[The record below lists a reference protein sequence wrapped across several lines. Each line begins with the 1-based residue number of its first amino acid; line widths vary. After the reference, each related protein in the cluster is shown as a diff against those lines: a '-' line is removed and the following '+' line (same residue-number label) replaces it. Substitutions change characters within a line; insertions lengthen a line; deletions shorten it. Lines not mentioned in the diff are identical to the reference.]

1 MERRAGD
8 VAAPV
13 GVVRYAAGADDGD
26 VVVAPFATAVGFEI
40 VADAGELVDGLAAVL
55 ADVVVPDV
63 VLAVAPAAGLAAVPD
78 AVAPVDVDVDVDVAA
93 GADAGSMMH
102 KARGE
107 CWVLQVSKVSTVAE
121 VVAAAVAG
129 GEGEIECFGTTS
141 CVSAKIAGADSVRDF
156 FAKPGRVDVKTAG
169 ES

>member
-1 MERRAGD
+1 MEHRAGD

-13 GVVRYAAGADDGD
+13 GVVRCAAGADDGD

-55 ADVVVPDV
+55 ADVVPDV
-63 VLAVAPAAGLAAVPD
+63 VLAVAPAAALAAVPD
-78 AVAPVDVDVDVDVAA
+78 VVAPVDVDVAA
-93 GADAGSMMH
+93 GADAESMMH

-107 CWVLQVSKVSTVAE
+107 CWVLQVLRVLTVAE
-121 VVAAAVAG
+121 VVVAAVAG

-141 CVSAKIAGADSVRDF
+141 CVSAKIAGGDSVRDF
-156 FAKPGRVDVKTAG
+156 FAKPGKVDVKTEG

>member
-1 MERRAGD
+1 MEHRAGD

-26 VVVAPFATAVGFEI
+26 VVVAPFATVVGFEI
-40 VADAGELVDGLAAVL
+40 AAELVDGLAAVL
-55 ADVVVPDV
+55 ADVVPDF

-78 AVAPVDVDVDVDVAA
+78 AVAPVGVDVAT

-107 CWVLQVSKVSTVAE
+107 CWVLQVLKVLRGAE
-121 VVAAAVAG
+121 VVVAAVAG
-129 GEGEIECFGTTS
+129 GEGEIECFGTTN
-141 CVSAKIAGADSVRDF
+141 CVNAKIVGADSVRDF
-156 FAKPGRVDVKTAG
+156 FAKPGRADAKTAG